1 MERKV
6 TVAVVGLGGRGSV
19 YAECEA
25 LYSEEMEIVAI
36 ADIIPEKVEKWAK
49 KYNIPKERCFSSA
62 EELLQ
67 EDRLADVMFKMC
79 IRDRDTGGLRM
90 SSETSFSFKYTCCT
104 PFT

>member
-67 EDRLADVMFKMC
+67 EDRLADVMFIC
-79 IRDRDTGGLRM
+79 TQDRQHVGHAIR
-90 SSETSFSFKYTCCT
+90 CV
-104 PFT
+104 